1 MATRTSRVASSA
13 GWRRLRDPVSA
24 IPLLICWLS
33 IAAVTGG
40 LHFSQQTR
48 GGWGGAFDPVGP
60 LVAVAFPWMGS
71 LVASRRPRDPSGWLL
86 CSVALVGV
94 AFFAEHYAAYAFS
107 ADPPLLPGARWMAW
121 IGAWTWVPGIIV
133 LHTLLVLLF
142 PDGRPPSP
150 AWRPVV
156 AAAAVLATMATVT
169 AALAGG
175 PIPDSS
181 VANPVG
187 VARIPA
193 RLPVSCTVLAIVVL
207 GPLCLVGLLMR
218 YRRASESARDRLK
231 WFVGAATVTTVVP
244 FLAFL
249 VPRDLLPLAAY
260 RGLGLLS
267 AALLAAAILHRLLR
281 PEAVGLRVSE
291 VRLFVDR
298 SMVIAAVALIL
309 GVAYWTTVTYTG
321 TSLLVLLGI
330 LAVSAVPLWLALT
343 VGLERIQSA
352 FRARSTLVALAQRLD
367 RAVAPDE
374 ILPDIVST
382 VAGVLE
388 LPYVAVEVWD
398 DRREVIAVKLHGDM
412 VPNAEAFDLVHG
424 SAVVGRLVV
433 ATDTP
438 GAGLRAGDRLLLEDL
453 SSQLAVAAYALRQ
466 TAALERAR
474 QKLVTQREED
484 RARLRRDHHDGVK
497 PAISGVICE
506 IDAILNMC
514 EAPGYD
520 RALEQITHQAASL
533 KGKVARIRA
542 DLRRMIDNQGPRS
555 VDELGLAGAVRLH
568 VSTFGLGP
576 RPLVVVVRAPEELT
590 GLPTEV
596 EVGAFFIVSEAVENV
611 RTHAGAERCIVTIG
625 IVNGHLQVEVS
636 DDGQGLG
643 PQPPQ
648 GIGMSSMAARAEDL
662 EGELFIEPS
671 PEGGTLIRVRIPLPS
686 GIPS

>member
-1 MATRTSRVASSA
+1 MTA
-13 GWRRLRDPVSA
+13 L
-24 IPLLICWLS
+24 PLLICWLS
-33 IAAVTGG
+33 IAAVTLG
-40 LHFSQQTR
+40 LYFSQQTR

-60 LVAVAFPWMGS
+60 LIAVAFPWMGC
-71 LVASRRPRDPSGWLL
+71 LVASRRPRDPTGWLL
-86 CSVALVGV
+86 CSVSLVGF

-107 ADPPLLPGARWMAW
+107 ADPPLLPGATWMAW
-121 IGAWTWVPGIIV
+121 VGAWAWVPGVIV
-133 LHTLLVLLF
+133 FRTLLVLYF

-150 AWRPVV
+150 AWRPVAV
-156 AAAAVLATMATVT
+156 ASVAVATVATVT

-175 PIPDSS
+175 PLPDSS

-187 VARIPA
+187 FTWIPA
-193 RLPVSCTVLAIVVL
+193 SLAVSCTLLAVVVF
-207 GPLCLVGLLMR
+207 GPLCLVGLLLR
-218 YRRASESARDRLK
+218 YRNADAPAREPLRL
-231 WFVGAATVTTVVP
+231 FAGAATATTAVP

-249 VPRDLLPLAAY
+249 VPRGLLPLAAY

-267 AALLAAAILHRLLR
+267 AALLATAVLHSFLR
-281 PEAVGLRVSE
+281 SGTAGLRVSE
-291 VRLFVDR
+291 VRRFVDR
-298 SMVIAAVALIL
+298 STVVAALAVIL
-309 GVAYWTTVTYTG
+309 GVAYWATVTYTG
-321 TSLLVLLGI
+321 MNLLALLGV
-330 LAVSAVPLWLALT
+330 LAVSAAPLWLAVT
-343 VGLERIQSA
+343 VALERIQSA
-352 FRARSTLVALAQRLD
+352 FLARSTLVALAQRLD
-367 RAVAPDE
+367 KAVAPDE

-382 VAGVLE
+382 VAGVLN

-398 DRREVIAVKLHGDM
+398 DRQEVIAVKLHGDM
-412 VPNAEAFDLVHG
+412 MPNAEAFDLAHG
-424 SAVVGRLVV
+424 SEMVGRLVV

-438 GAGLRAGDRLLLEDL
+438 GAGLRARDRLLLEDL

-514 EAPGYD
+514 EAPGSL
-520 RALEQITHQAASL
+520 RALEQITHQAASV

-576 RPLVVVVRAPEELT
+576 CPLVVVVRAPEELS
-590 GLPTEV
+590 GLPTDV

-611 RTHAGAERCIVTIG
+611 REHAGAKRCIVTMG
-625 IVNGHLQVEVS
+625 IVNTHLEVEVS
-636 DDGQGLG
+636 DDGDGLG
-643 PQPPQ
+643 HELPQ
-648 GIGMSSMAARAEDL
+648 GIGMSSMEARAEDL
-662 EGELFIEPS
+662 EGELFVGTS
-671 PEGGTLIRVRIPLPS
+671 PEGGTVIRVRIPLPS
-686 GIPS
+686 GTPS